1 MVISEMDIR
10 VERKGSALLKG
21 GQAVGL
27 MVLTTLL
34 TSCSYMRERADFN
47 PNQTGV
53 AACQFT
59 AGAHPQVV
67 AHERTPYGES
77 VRTRTG
83 QTQMMK
89 DCYERLDAIADA
101 AADKASA
108 NESE

>member
-1 MVISEMDIR
+1 MTNPWFGLKVT
-10 VERKGSALLKG
+10 VLLRC
-21 GQAVGL
+21 AYRLSL
-27 MVLTTLL
+27 MVLAELV
-34 TSCSYMRERADFN
+34 TSCTYLRERSDFT
-47 PNQTGV
+47 PNHTGV

-67 AHERTPYGES
+67 VHERTPYGES

-89 DCYERLDAIADA
+89 DCFERLDAIADA
-101 AADKASA
+101 AADKANA

>member
-1 MVISEMDIR
+1 MANPKLGLKVN
-10 VERKGSALLKG
+10 VLLRCTHR
-21 GQAVGL
+21 L
-27 MVLTTLL
+27 TLIVLATLI
-34 TSCSYMRERADFN
+34 TSCAYLRERSDFT

-67 AHERTPYGES
+67 VHERTPYGES

-89 DCYERLDAIADA
+89 DCFERLDAIADA

>member
-1 MVISEMDIR
+1 MTKPGLGLEVN
-10 VERKGSALLKG
+10 VLLRC
-21 GQAVGL
+21 AYCL
-27 MVLTTLL
+27 SLTVLAALL
-34 TSCSYMRERADFN
+34 TSCAYLRERSDFT

-67 AHERTPYGES
+67 VHERTPYGES

-89 DCYERLDAIADA
+89 DCFERLDAIADA
-101 AADKASA
+101 AAVKANA

>member
-1 MVISEMDIR
+1 MTSRSLGGEA
-10 VERKGSALLKG
+10 SAVHRS
-21 GQAVGL
+21 AHSFAL
-27 MVLTTLL
+27 MVLAALL
-34 TSCSYMRERADFN
+34 TSCSYLLERSDFT

-53 AACQFT
+53 AACRFT

-89 DCYERLDAIADA
+89 DCFERLDAIADA
-101 AADKASA
+101 AADKGRADG
-108 NESE
+108 SE

>member
-1 MVISEMDIR
+1 MSNPGLRLEINV
-10 VERKGSALLKG
+10 LLRC
-21 GQAVGL
+21 ADRLSL
-27 MVLTTLL
+27 MVLAAML
-34 TSCSYMRERADFN
+34 TSCTYLRERADFT

-53 AACQFT
+53 AACQFS

-67 AHERTPYGES
+67 VHERTPYGES

-89 DCYERLDAIADA
+89 DCFERLDAIADA
-101 AADKASA
+101 AAVKANA

>member
-1 MVISEMDIR
+1 MTNPRLELKVNI
-10 VERKGSALLKG
+10 LLRC
-21 GQAVGL
+21 AHRLTL
-27 MVLTTLL
+27 MVLAALL
-34 TSCSYMRERADFN
+34 TSCLYSRERSDFT

-89 DCYERLDAIADA
+89 DCYERLDAIADS

-108 NESE
+108 IESE

>member
-1 MVISEMDIR
+1 MTNPRLELKVNI
-10 VERKGSALLKG
+10 LLRC
-21 GQAVGL
+21 AHRLTL
-27 MVLTTLL
+27 MVLAALL
-34 TSCSYMRERADFN
+34 TSCSYLRERSDFT

-89 DCYERLDAIADA
+89 DCYEHLDAIADA

>member
-1 MVISEMDIR
+1 MTNPRLELKVNI
-10 VERKGSALLKG
+10 LLRC
-21 GQAVGL
+21 AHRLTL
-27 MVLTTLL
+27 MVLAVLL
-34 TSCSYMRERADFN
+34 TSCSYLRERSDFT

-67 AHERTPYGES
+67 VHERTPYGES

-89 DCYERLDAIADA
+89 DCFERLDAIADA